1 MERIYLEK
9 DYSLLWFDYIE
20 RLSPGLALYCKLTSC
35 ISRLLG
41 TGVSSHRAAY
51 QERVRILMR
60 EVVARRWVP
69 GIYTRV
75 QAFPNIHER
84 RSFP

>member
-35 ISRLLG
+35 ISRLFG
-41 TGVSSHRAAY
+41 TDGSSHRAAY
-51 QERVRILMR
+51 QGRVGILMR

-75 QAFPNIHER
+75 QVFPNIHER